1 MSAIPAD
8 LAERFLPVPMSDLP
22 HDQLI
27 VYRSAA
33 RAPDDME
40 EFWGDTL
47 TTARELSSPPTL
59 TPVSTGLELAETWDV
74 EFTGFGGDVVR
85 GWLHRPMGRA
95 EALPAVVHYQGYG
108 GGRGLAHQV
117 PLWVLAGYA
126 CLEVDV
132 RGQGSGY
139 SFGDTPDPVGS
150 GPAHPG
156 FMTRGLLAPEDYYY
170 RRVYTDSVLAVD
182 VMRDLPGVDSTRIAV
197 CGGSQ
202 GGGIALA
209 VAGLRNDLAAVVAD
223 VPFLSDFRRGAE
235 LAVKAP
241 YTEIAAYLKIHRDHV
256 EQAFRTLA
264 YFDTC
269 TLGQRATAPAMF
281 SVGLMDETC
290 PPSTVYAAYNAYA
303 GPKRMVEYAFNDH
316 EGGGPF
322 HELEVLSFLAERFVA
337 AAT

>member
-1 MSAIPAD
+1 MP
-8 LAERFLPVPMSDLP
+8 LFDLP
-22 HDQLI
+22 YDQL
-27 VYRSAA
+27 VAHRSAV
-33 RAPDDME
+33 RVPDDIE
-40 EFWGDTL
+40 EFWDATL
-47 TTARELSSPPTL
+47 RTARDLGSPPTL
-59 TPVSTGLELAETWDV
+59 TPVSTGLELVETWDV
-74 EFTGFGGDVVR
+74 AFTGFGGDVVR
-85 GWLHRPMGRA
+85 GWLHRPAGA
-95 EALPAVVHYQGYG
+95 VGALPGVVHYQGYG

-117 PLWVLAGYA
+117 PLLALAGYA
-126 CLEVDV
+126 CLEVDT

-139 SFGDTPDPVGS
+139 SPGDTPDPAGS

-156 FMTRGLLAPEDYYY
+156 YMTRGLLSREDYYY
-170 RRVYTDSVLAVD
+170 RRVFTDAVLAVD
-182 VMRDLPGVDSTRIAV
+182 VIGDLPWVDSSRIAV

-209 VAGLRNDLAAVVAD
+209 VAGLRSDLAAVAAD

-235 LAVKAP
+235 VAVKAP
-241 YTEIAAYLKIHRDHV
+241 YTEIADYLKVHRDHA

-269 TLGQRATAPAMF
+269 ALGQRATAPALF

-303 GPKRMVEYAFNDH
+303 GPKRIVEYAFNDH

-322 HELEVLSFLAERFVA
+322 HEVEVLGFLAESFA
-337 AAT
+337 ASTR